1 MTSRLPAALMVFVAL
16 LAGPARAADAPGEV
30 GPNEVAGTVT
40 DDDGNPLAGVL
51 VDAWTWYAGNEV
63 TTGADGRFR
72 LGGINGMRNETLGRD
87 IVELRFSKAG
97 LSPVYFR
104 SQPLGVADLG
114 VRMNAKTY
122 IEGRVLSPDGRPL
135 PKVPVRADSGPKFVE
150 AEGFHLTDIWTE
162 TESDAAGKYRLYVAP
177 DRYKIHVRVPASG
190 VALVEV
196 NAPENEAVAQD
207 IKLEEGIRFVVK
219 CVEADTDA
227 PAPGVTV
234 SAGRRRGISATSDK
248 DGLAT
253 FEHMPADKFEF
264 NVSSDEYTRW
274 WWPDSPRERQRQ
286 RDANHDWSW
295 NGIEVELTP
304 GVQPLVLMLE
314 KGIPVSGRVVD
325 PQGKPVAGAIVV
337 TARTG
342 HGDAIDQT
350 QRFTAKT
357 KADGT
362 FAMRLPSSGA
372 SQFNLIAHD
381 GDYDAWRKWANGVS
395 EPLSLKPGDSV
406 KDLVLTLTASA
417 TIKGRVVDPQGRPK
431 PGKAVRAMASD
442 GRDSRYV
449 APSAKTD
456 AEGNFT
462 LTHVRPGEVRVEVEP
477 FWMNAPDDPDPTPI
491 EHTVATTGAGR
502 VTEGVTVTTTRRDP
516 DPPAPDDGGL

>member
-1 MTSRLPAALMVFVAL
+1 MKWRRISLAVCVAL
-16 LAGPARAADAPGEV
+16 FAGSVRAAEPEAV

-40 DDDGNPLAGVL
+40 DESGNPLAGVT

-63 TTGADGRFR
+63 TTGPDGRFR
-72 LGGINGMRNETLGRD
+72 LGGINGMRNQTLGRD

-135 PKVPVRADSGPKFVE
+135 PKVLIRADSGPKYVE
-150 AEGFHLTDIWTE
+150 AEGFRLTDIWTE

-177 DRYKIHVRVPASG
+177 DRYKIHVRVPTSG
-190 VALVEV
+190 VALAEV
-196 NAPENEAVAQD
+196 TAGENEAVAQD

-219 CVEADTDA
+219 CVDGDSEA
-227 PAPGVTV
+227 PAAGVTV

-264 NVSSDEYTRW
+264 NVSSDEYARW
-274 WWPDSPRERQRQ
+274 WWPDSPEEGQRQ
-286 RDANHDWSW
+286 RGANHDWSW
-295 NGIEVELTP
+295 NGIDVELTP
-304 GVQPLVLMLE
+304 GAQPLVLMLE

-325 PQGKPVAGAIVV
+325 PEGKPVGGAIVV

-342 HGDAIDQT
+342 YGDAIDAT
-350 QRFTAKT
+350 QRFTSKT

-362 FAMRLPSSGA
+362 FAMKVPSSGEF
-372 SQFNLIAHD
+372 QFNLIAHD

-395 EPLSLKPGDSV
+395 EPMQLKPGNAV
-406 KDLVLTLTASA
+406 KDLTLTLTAGA
-417 TIKGRVVDPQGRPK
+417 TIKGRVVDPQGKPK
-431 PGKAVRAMASD
+431 AGKHVRVMAAD

-449 APSAKTD
+449 APSARTD
-456 AEGNFT
+456 DQGNFT

-477 FWMNAPDDPDPTPI
+477 FWMHAPGDSDPTPI
-491 EHTVATTGAGR
+491 EHAVATAVEGR

-516 DPPAPDDGGL
+516 DSAPDDGGL